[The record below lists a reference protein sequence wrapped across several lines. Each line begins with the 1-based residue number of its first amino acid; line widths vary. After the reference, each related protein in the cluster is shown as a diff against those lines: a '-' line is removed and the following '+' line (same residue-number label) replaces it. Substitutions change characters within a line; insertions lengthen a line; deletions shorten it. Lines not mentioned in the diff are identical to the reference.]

1 MFQSEVFLSGCDV
14 NPQSIEG
21 YNIQQ
26 AEDDCTVC
34 VVVVGVIVAM
44 ACLRVMLIE
53 VLLTRSVAS
62 SHKWWWG
69 VVGAY
74 TGKEWSYCR
83 YTFSTEQSS
92 VP

>member
-14 NPQSIEG
+14 YPPSIKG
-21 YNIQQ
+21 YYIQQ

-34 VVVVGVIVAM
+34 VVVVGVGVIVAM

-53 VLLTRSVAS
+53 ALLTRSVAS

-69 VVGAY
+69 VH
-74 TGKEWSYCR
+74 TGKQWS
-83 YTFSTEQSS
+83 
-92 VP
+92 